1 MMNIKWYVL
10 YVNTGQEHAV
20 AEQLRHR
27 GYDAIV
33 PIENKLIRSKGKWI
47 TQPHILFDGY
57 VFVRMD
63 YEWSKYYVFKGIPH
77 IIRLLGG
84 GTSPIPLTDKESE
97 FILTLSELL
106 KTPSVLKFTGEG
118 YETVSGFLAE
128 NKDKIVKVQKRY
140 KKATI
145 KITLAGEPTELT
157 VSFTEQKGVTVWVQ
171 NLLKV
176 DFANLFVINMYL
188 LTAFVTVFRSF
199 ANLNFVN

>member
-63 YEWSKYYVFKGIPH
+63 YEWSKYYVFKGIPN

-84 GTSPIPLTDKESE
+84 GTSPIPLTDTESE

-106 KTPSVLKFTGEG
+106 KTPSVLKFTDDG

-128 NKDKIVKVQKRY
+128 NKDTRKQRSKLPLQVSRLSLQYRLPNKCPNRRRIDSSPPD
-140 KKATI
+140 ATADI
-145 KITLAGEPTELT
+145 R
-157 VSFTEQKGVTVWVQ
+157 
-171 NLLKV
+171 
-176 DFANLFVINMYL
+176 
-188 LTAFVTVFRSF
+188 RSHR
-199 ANLNFVN
+199 

>member
-1 MMNIKWYVL
+1 MNIKWYVL

-20 AEQLRHR
+20 AEQLRQR
-27 GYDAIV
+27 GYDTIV
-33 PIENKLIRSKGKWI
+33 PCENKLIRSKGKWI

-84 GTSPIPLTDKESE
+84 GTSPIPLTDKESG

-106 KTPSVLKFTGEG
+106 KTPSVLKFTDNH

-128 NKDKIVKVQKRY
+128 NKDKIVKVRKRY
-140 KKATI
+140 KKATV

-157 VSFTEQKGVTVWVQ
+157 VSFTEQMPERTT
-171 NLLKV
+171 
-176 DFANLFVINMYL
+176 D
-188 LTAFVTVFRSF
+188 
-199 ANLNFVN
+199 

>member
-47 TQPHILFDGY
+47 TKPHILFDGY

-84 GTSPIPLTDKESE
+84 GTSPIPLTDKESK

-106 KTPSVLKFTGEG
+106 KTPSVLKFTDNN

-157 VSFTEQKGVTVWVQ
+157 VSFTEQMPEQ
-171 NLLKV
+171 
-176 DFANLFVINMYL
+176 
-188 LTAFVTVFRSF
+188 TAD
-199 ANLNFVN
+199 

>member
-20 AEQLRHR
+20 VEQLRHR
-27 GYDAIV
+27 GFDAVV
-33 PIENKLIRSKGKWI
+33 PIESKLIRSKGEWT
-47 TQPHILFDGY
+47 TQQHILFDGY

-63 YEWSKYYVFKGIPH
+63 YEWSKYYVFKGIPN

-84 GTSPIPLTDKESE
+84 GTSPIPLTDTESE

-106 KTPSVLKFTGEG
+106 KTPSVLKFTDDG

-140 KKATI
+140 KKATV
-145 KITLAGEPTELT
+145 KITLASEPTELT
-157 VSFTEQKGVTVWVQ
+157 VSFTEQMPEQTV
-171 NLLKV
+171 
-176 DFANLFVINMYL
+176 D
-188 LTAFVTVFRSF
+188 
-199 ANLNFVN
+199 

>member
-20 AEQLRHR
+20 AEQLRYR

-33 PIENKLIRSKGKWI
+33 PVANKLIRSKGKWT

-106 KTPSVLKFTGEG
+106 KTPSVLKFTDNN

-140 KKATI
+140 KKAKV

-157 VSFTEQKGVTVWVQ
+157 VSFTEQMPEQ
-171 NLLKV
+171 
-176 DFANLFVINMYL
+176 
-188 LTAFVTVFRSF
+188 TAD
-199 ANLNFVN
+199 

>member
-27 GYDAIV
+27 GYDAVV
-33 PIENKLIRSKGKWI
+33 PVESKLIRSKGEWT
-47 TQPHILFDGY
+47 TQQHILFDGY

-63 YEWSKYYVFKGIPH
+63 YEWSKYYVFKGIPN

-84 GTSPIPLTDKESE
+84 GTNPIPLTDKESE

-106 KTPSVLKFTGEG
+106 KTPSVLKFTDDG

-140 KKATI
+140 KKATV

-157 VSFTEQKGVTVWVQ
+157 VSFIEQMPEQ
-171 NLLKV
+171 
-176 DFANLFVINMYL
+176 
-188 LTAFVTVFRSF
+188 TAD
-199 ANLNFVN
+199 

>member
-1 MMNIKWYVL
+1 MVCFVCK
-10 YVNTGQEHAV
+10 HS
-20 AEQLRHR
+20 
-27 GYDAIV
+27 YDAIV

-57 VFVRMD
+57 VFVRME

-106 KTPSVLKFTGEG
+106 KTPSVLKFTDNN

-140 KKATI
+140 KKAKV

-157 VSFTEQKGVTVWVQ
+157 VSFTEQMPEQ
-171 NLLKV
+171 
-176 DFANLFVINMYL
+176 
-188 LTAFVTVFRSF
+188 TAD
-199 ANLNFVN
+199 